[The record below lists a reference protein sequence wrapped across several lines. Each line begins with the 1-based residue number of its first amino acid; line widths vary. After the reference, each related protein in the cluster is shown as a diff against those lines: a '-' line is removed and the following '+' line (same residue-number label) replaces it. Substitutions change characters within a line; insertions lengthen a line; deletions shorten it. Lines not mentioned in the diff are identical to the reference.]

1 VATQGSR
8 RTPRTSSARAPQII
22 NLDDLIVGQRLN
34 RPATVFLLGRE
45 WAVRRDL
52 DGAEAV
58 EFWAKAT
65 NNDST
70 ALVMLMGEE
79 AADLDKQLQQLP
91 QKVYIRVL
99 TAIFEAAGL
108 KRGDEPEDE
117 TGESTAS

>member
-1 VATQGSR
+1 MATQGSR
-8 RTPRTSSARAPQII
+8 RNAQII

-34 RPATVFLLGRE
+34 RPAKVFLLGKE
-45 WAVRRDL
+45 WTVRRDL

-58 EFWAKAT
+58 DFWAKAT
-65 NNDST
+65 ALDPG

-79 AADLDKQLQQLP
+79 AADLDKQLQALP
-91 QKVYIRVL
+91 QKVYINVL
-99 TAIFEAAGL
+99 KAIFEAAGL

>member
-8 RTPRTSSARAPQII
+8 RTPRQTPRASQII

-34 RPATVFLLGRE
+34 RPAKVFLLGKE
-45 WAVRRDL
+45 WTVRRDL

-58 EFWAKAT
+58 EFWSKAT
-65 NNDST
+65 NNDPA

-99 TAIFEAAGL
+99 QSIFEAAGL

>member
-1 VATQGSR
+1 MATQGSR
-8 RTPRTSSARAPQII
+8 RTPRTPRAPQIV

-34 RPATVFLLGRE
+34 RPATVFLLGKE
-45 WAVRRDL
+45 WTVRRDL

-58 EFWAKAT
+58 DFWSKAT
-65 NNDST
+65 KNDPT
-70 ALVMLMGEE
+70 ALIMLMGEE
-79 AADLDKQLQQLP
+79 AAGLDEQLQQLP

-108 KRGDEPEDE
+108 KRGDEPENS

>member
-8 RTPRTSSARAPQII
+8 RTPRQTPRASQII

-34 RPATVFLLGRE
+34 RPAKVFLLGKE
-45 WAVRRDL
+45 WTVRRDL

-58 EFWAKAT
+58 EFWSKAT
-65 NNDST
+65 KNDPA

-99 TAIFEAAGL
+99 QSIFEAAGL

>member
-8 RTPRTSSARAPQII
+8 RTPRQTPRAAQII

-34 RPATVFLLGRE
+34 RPAKVFLLSKE
-45 WAVRRDL
+45 WTVRRDL
-52 DGAEAV
+52 TGAEAV
-58 EFWAKAT
+58 EFWSKAT
-65 NNDST
+65 KNDPA

-79 AADLDKQLQQLP
+79 AADLDAQLQQLP

-99 TAIFEAAGL
+99 QSIFEAAGL